1 MNNDTKT
8 TVGLIIPAIFAV
20 VFFIVIFNQNF
31 LNALFV
37 AVSGLLVWFTYSSI
51 VRAKMPDFTGNIV
64 MLYGAMLSLAFFLN
78 YGLTINMF
86 GGYEAQVEGAVGAVM
101 ILFFTILLG
110 SLFNSKSELR
120 LEKLEGSSLEN
131 KVIPQEE
138 EVVDY
143 ANQPAQARAD
153 NEDAYDDYD
162 YDYDYDYDELEDTYD
177 DMEDYY
183 SEYEYDEEYED

>member
-1 MNNDTKT
+1 
-8 TVGLIIPAIFAV
+8 
-20 VFFIVIFNQNF
+20 
-31 LNALFV
+31 
-37 AVSGLLVWFTYSSI
+37 
-51 VRAKMPDFTGNIV
+51 
-64 MLYGAMLSLAFFLN
+64 MLSLAFFLN

-86 GGYEAQVEGAVGAVM
+86 GGYEAQVDGAVGAVM

-110 SLFNSKSELR
+110 SLFNSKSELK
-120 LEKLEGSSLEN
+120 LEKLEGSSWEN
-131 KVIPQEE
+131 KVIPQEA
-138 EVVDY
+138 EVVAS
-143 ANQPAQARAD
+143 ANQPAQARVD

>member
-37 AVSGLLVWFTYSSI
+37 AVSGLLGWFTYSSI

-110 SLFNSKSELR
+110 SLFNSKSELK

-153 NEDAYDDYD
+153 NEEAYDG

>member
-1 MNNDTKT
+1 
-8 TVGLIIPAIFAV
+8 
-20 VFFIVIFNQNF
+20 
-31 LNALFV
+31 
-37 AVSGLLVWFTYSSI
+37 
-51 VRAKMPDFTGNIV
+51 
-64 MLYGAMLSLAFFLN
+64 MLSLAFFLN

-110 SLFNSKSELR
+110 SLFNSKSELK

-138 EVVDY
+138 GVVDY

-153 NEDAYDDYD
+153 NEDAYD
-162 YDYDYDYDELEDTYD
+162 DYDYDYDELEDTYD

>member
-110 SLFNSKSELR
+110 SLFNSKSELK

-143 ANQPAQARAD
+143 ANQPAQARVD
-153 NEDAYDDYD
+153 NEDAYDD

>member
-1 MNNDTKT
+1 M
-8 TVGLIIPAIFAV
+8 
-20 VFFIVIFNQNF
+20 
-31 LNALFV
+31 

-110 SLFNSKSELR
+110 SLFNSKSELK

>member
-110 SLFNSKSELR
+110 SLFNSKSELK

-143 ANQPAQARAD
+143 ANRPAQARAD

>member
-110 SLFNSKSELR
+110 SLFNNKSELKP
-120 LEKLEGSSLEN
+120 EKLEGSSLEN

-138 EVVDY
+138 DVVDY

-153 NEDAYDDYD
+153 NEEAYDGYD

>member
-8 TVGLIIPAIFAV
+8 TVGLMIPAIFAV

-37 AVSGLLVWFTYSSI
+37 AVSGLLVWFAYSSI

-110 SLFNSKSELR
+110 SLFNSKSELK
-120 LEKLEGSSLEN
+120 LEKLEGRSLEN
-131 KVIPQEE
+131 KGIPQEE

-153 NEDAYDDYD
+153 NEEAYDGYD

>member
-51 VRAKMPDFTGNIV
+51 FRAKMPDFTGNIV

-110 SLFNSKSELR
+110 SLFNSKSELK

-143 ANQPAQARAD
+143 ANQPAQARVD

-162 YDYDYDYDELEDTYD
+162 YDELEDTYD
-177 DMEDYY
+177 NMEDYY

>member
-37 AVSGLLVWFTYSSI
+37 AVSGLLVWFIYSSI

-78 YGLTINMF
+78 YGLTVNMF
-86 GGYEAQVEGAVGAVM
+86 GGYEVQVEGAVGAVM

-110 SLFNSKSELR
+110 SLFNNKSEFKP
-120 LEKLEGSSLEN
+120 EKLEGSSLEH
-131 KVIPQEE
+131 KVVPQEE
-138 EVVDY
+138 DVVDY
-143 ANQPAQARAD
+143 ANQPGQTRAD
-153 NEDAYDDYD
+153 YEDAYDDYD
-162 YDYDYDYDELEDTYD
+162 YDYDELEDAYD

-183 SEYEYDEEYED
+183 SEYEYDEKYED

>member
-110 SLFNSKSELR
+110 SLFNSKSELK

-143 ANQPAQARAD
+143 ANQPAQARVD

>member
-110 SLFNSKSELR
+110 SLFNSKSELK

>member
-20 VFFIVIFNQNF
+20 LFFIVIFNQNF

-37 AVSGLLVWFTYSSI
+37 AVSGLLVWFTYSTI

-110 SLFNSKSELR
+110 SLFNSKSELK

>member
-110 SLFNSKSELR
+110 SLFNSKSELK

-153 NEDAYDDYD
+153 NEEAYDGYD

>member
-37 AVSGLLVWFTYSSI
+37 AVSGLLGWFTYSSI

-110 SLFNSKSELR
+110 SLFNSKSELK

-153 NEDAYDDYD
+153 NEEAYDGYD

>member
-20 VFFIVIFNQNF
+20 VFFVVIFNQNF

-120 LEKLEGSSLEN
+120 LEKPEGSSLEN

-143 ANQPAQARAD
+143 ANRPAQARAD
-153 NEDAYDDYD
+153 NEDAYD
-162 YDYDYDYDELEDTYD
+162 DYDYDYDELEDTYD

>member
-8 TVGLIIPAIFAV
+8 TVGLVIPAIFAV

-110 SLFNSKSELR
+110 SLFNSKSELK

-153 NEDAYDDYD
+153 NEEAYDGYD

>member
-86 GGYEAQVEGAVGAVM
+86 GGYEAQVEGTVGAVM

-110 SLFNSKSELR
+110 SLFNSKSELK